1 MKENCLHLYI
11 FISGFTLPTRTFHA
25 VAGGRVFL
33 PCNISTPTSE
43 DVVTLILWYK
53 GDVKVPI
60 YTLDARKGPIEKSKH
75 FPSSKLG
82 RRVHFDLHVK
92 VPGLS
97 IDPVK
102 AEDEGFYR
110 CRVEYKRYRTLTY
123 TYDLKVI
130 GK

>member
-1 MKENCLHLYI
+1 MYFI
-11 FISGFTLPTRTFHA
+11 FSEKTRHMHA

-33 PCNISTPTSE
+33 PCNISVPTPE
-43 DVVTLILWYK
+43 DIVTLILWYK

-110 CRVEYKRYRTLTY
+110 CRVEYKRYRTLTSA
-123 TYDLKVI
+123 YDLKVI